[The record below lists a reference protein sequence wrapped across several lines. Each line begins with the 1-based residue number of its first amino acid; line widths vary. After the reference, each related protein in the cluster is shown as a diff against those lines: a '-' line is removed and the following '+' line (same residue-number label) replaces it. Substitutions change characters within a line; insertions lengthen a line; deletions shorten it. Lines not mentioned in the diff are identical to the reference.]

1 MIGPPGSRG
10 QSRDRK
16 AGPKGRAGPQT
27 HFNLDDHERRVGYHR
42 FDEAVAELT
51 GVRKALLGALAN
63 GGRSGVGWRGKA
75 RASTIWRL
83 TEEGDA
89 RMSSA
94 TLALAASPVG
104 VRSRTAWRVLLA
116 FAGSWLVAAL
126 AQLEFKLPFTPVP
139 ITGQTL
145 GVLLVGASLGSG
157 LGAVS
162 LALYLAQGAVG
173 LPFFS
178 GGDSGVEFLR
188 LSAATGGY
196 IWGFIASAAV
206 VGALSERRW
215 DRSIRSSIGEMFLG
229 ELVLYAIAIP
239 WLMQALDVPLGEAL
253 ELGFAPF
260 VIGDI
265 LKLLGAAGLLPLAW
279 RVVEK
284 RSR

>member
-1 MIGPPGSRG
+1 
-10 QSRDRK
+10 
-16 AGPKGRAGPQT
+16 
-27 HFNLDDHERRVGYHR
+27 
-42 FDEAVAELT
+42 
-51 GVRKALLGALAN
+51 
-63 GGRSGVGWRGKA
+63 
-75 RASTIWRL
+75 
-83 TEEGDA
+83 
-89 RMSSA
+89 MSST
-94 TLALAASPVG
+94 TLALAASPSG
-104 VRSRTAWRVLLA
+104 VRSSIAWRVLLA

-126 AQLEFKLPFTPVP
+126 AQLEFRLPFTPVP

-145 GVLLVGASLGSG
+145 GVLLVGASLGGG

-196 IWGFIASAAV
+196 LWGFIASAAV
-206 VGALSERRW
+206 VGALAERRW

-260 VIGDI
+260 VVGDTM
-265 LKLLGAAGLLPLAW
+265 KLLAAAGLLPLAW
-279 RVVEK
+279 RVVGK
-284 RSR
+284 RSG